1 MARECALCGLVFERA
16 QGYFVG
22 AIYINYA
29 VSSVIA
35 VGGFFVLW
43 SWFDLPNRWQFAIW
57 VPFLI
62 VFPLWF
68 FRYSRSFWLAI
79 EYLVNPE
86 P

>member
-1 MARECALCGLVFERA
+1 
-16 QGYFVG
+16 
-22 AIYINYA
+22 
-29 VSSVIA
+29 
-35 VGGFFVLW
+35 VLW
-43 SWFDLPNRWQFAIW
+43 AWFDLPSRWQFAIW